1 MITNKKQIK
10 YDMHI
15 FFASDENFVKHL
27 TSAIASILKNA
38 LITDYHHF
46 YILEDNISE
55 HSKEKILNLNKI
67 KKFDI
72 EFIKVDNELFKD
84 CPHIPACKHITMQTY
99 YRYIIPKIKPN
110 LDKVLY
116 LDCDII
122 VKKSLS
128 SLYNIDLKDYYCA
141 VVQELSPK
149 WSPKDEKRLGINAE
163 FNAGVILINNK
174 KWKEEN
180 LLPVFFEN
188 TQKLYNQGILKWQ
201 DQDVLNYTFGDKVI
215 WVNPQFNFQQ
225 NAYSNPYYTKYT
237 NNDME
242 YAKKNIVIIHYNN
255 PNKPWNLDC
264 DFYPWDYYFSLFLA
278 NYKKDA
284 IILMIHY
291 IFMHLFFI
299 NKNNQRV
306 NVNILGL
313 KFSFKRK
320 KYSIDKIFSI
330 KNEESHKVISL
341 FGFKIKLKNKPLV
354 YSVPYKKPLKTYK
367 TLVSTTGFGHS
378 GSGAILDYLSEF
390 SNTTVFG
397 FHDPC
402 SSGYNNKENDIKISE
417 IDFFRVAGSVLDM
430 ERNFCYPNYFNDSFC
445 IKYFLHV
452 AEYFYRKGIIYTD
465 YFWELTHKFID
476 DITDLKIKTHDG
488 FEGLYFLK
496 LKYKRKR
503 YANLVSPL
511 TIESL
516 DNDRYIYYLKKLSTS
531 EYRSIAN
538 EYITKFLNSIE
549 SKDFLICDQIL
560 TTSAPDIDR
569 KIEYFGDFKQ
579 IVVWRDPRDVYVTG
593 ILKDEQWIPKN
604 PEDFVK
610 WYYQRGTPAY
620 VNVASHPNILL
631 IRFEDLVI
639 NYDEISKKIN
649 NFIGIDEEKH
659 INKKQYFNPD
669 ISINNI
675 GIYKNYKNQNEIKY
689 IEAHLKEYCYFQN
702 INDNKVKKC
711 QK

>member
-215 WVNPQFNFQQ
+215 WINPQFNFQQ

-341 FGFKIKLKNKPLV
+341 FGIKIK
-354 YSVPYKKPLKTYK
+354 
-367 TLVSTTGFGHS
+367 
-378 GSGAILDYLSEF
+378 
-390 SNTTVFG
+390 
-397 FHDPC
+397 
-402 SSGYNNKENDIKISE
+402 
-417 IDFFRVAGSVLDM
+417 M
-430 ERNFCYPNYFNDSFC
+430 ECM
-445 IKYFLHV
+445 K
-452 AEYFYRKGIIYTD
+452 
-465 YFWELTHKFID
+465 
-476 DITDLKIKTHDG
+476 LKIK
-488 FEGLYFLK
+488 
-496 LKYKRKR
+496 
-503 YANLVSPL
+503 
-511 TIESL
+511 
-516 DNDRYIYYLKKLSTS
+516 KLSEVINMQNKKIKTLQF
-531 EYRSIAN
+531 IVN
-538 EYITKFLNSIE
+538 NCCN
-549 SKDFLICDQIL
+549 ICEFPQ
-560 TTSAPDIDR
+560 A
-569 KIEYFGDFKQ
+569 
-579 IVVWRDPRDVYVTG
+579 TG
-593 ILKDEQWIPKN
+593 ILRKN
-604 PEDFVK
+604 QLANVK
-610 WYYQRGTPAY
+610 FL
-620 VNVASHPNILL
+620 SILVFL
-631 IRFEDLVI
+631 FAKYKI
-639 NYDEISKKIN
+639 NYWLDFGTCLGAVRHKGFIPWDDDIDIGMIREDYNRIIPCLKEEFREFDIDVNLGNSAYNEYSTLRLIYKQSGIQVDIFAYDKFYKAEISEDEKLALNDKIN
-649 NFIGIDEEKH
+649 LGHSILYKKYMNDFFKGKSAYPMDIIENIVKSEILDNYSPANNGILFRSIDFGYERLKLNKIFEYSDIFPLAKIVFEGIVLPIPGNAEEFL
-659 INKKQYFNPD
+659 KKNYGDYYLFPGIIKSHKD
-669 ISINNI
+669 ISSRMNNI
-675 GIYKNYKNQNEIKY
+675 NLDAEIQNLEFIYEQIKTRT
-689 IEAHLKEYCYFQN
+689 L
-702 INDNKVKKC
+702 V